1 MPLIRGPLKP
11 KAGLGIFTRRRGD
24 KQPKLR
30 QTLNIGCHLIRFNKE
45 ATRWLGIWL
54 DSGLRFKEHHQKHMA
69 KAHAA
74 ERRLQSLT
82 GRYGLS
88 AGNVRRIQIAA
99 VQAVAIY
106 GAELWWRGQK
116 D

>member
-1 MPLIRGPLKP
+1 MEGGKASRGRCNGGNPLSSQERPRTAVEREFDIAKTEAVIL
-11 KAGLGIFTRRRGD
+11 TRRRGD

-30 QTLNIGCHLIRFNKE
+30 QTLNIGGHPIRFNKE

-74 ERRLQSLT
+74 DRRLQSLT
-82 GRYGLS
+82 GGT
-88 AGNVRRIQIAA
+88 A
-99 VQAVAIY
+99 
-106 GAELWWRGQK
+106 
-116 D
+116 